1 MAIDTVDDM
10 SAVFDGLPIDRLS
23 VNFTINATSPIILAF
38 YLVAAERQGAAFKD
52 IAGTLQNDI
61 LKEFLARKTFIFPP
75 AQSIRLVADV
85 VEYASRQLPRFN
97 GISITGYHA
106 REAGCNAIQELGFT
120 MASAIAYSNEFIAR
134 GMSFDDF
141 APRLSFHV
149 RCAQPDQEAPIRQ
162 LLDGLQRVGLGH
174 PACGRR
180 ELEGDEHVVRRW
192 REQLVCHVARAGLG
206 RYLRRDLEHL
216 DGGDPVEP
224 EESDPLGPAAPAL
237 EVAAL
242 AVEQQPHRVDVT
254 LRGLVA
260 VRDVVREVQ
269 SAPGRERLPY
279 RGRRAGLRPRRH
291 LDRDGRTTRGSVTG
305 RASPRASLGKFA
317 ACSLSQV
324 LTTMMAPAF
333 GSTPPCKD

>member
-1 MAIDTVDDM
+1 MTQDQQVTTDSGIPLLPVYDESALSDSLPERLGRPGSAPFTRGPYETMYRERLWTMRQYAGYGSAQDTNARYRYLLEQGQTALSVAFDLPTQLGYDSNHPDVTAEVGRVGVAIDTVDDM

-85 VEYASRQLPRFN
+85 VEYASRELPRFN

-141 APRLSFHV
+141 APGSPSTSPASSTSSRKPARSGP
-149 RCAQPDQEAPIRQ
+149 RGGCGTRSRPSASAPSSRA
-162 LLDGLQRVGLGH
+162 
-174 PACGRR
+174 PAGCGSSPAAR
-180 ELEGDEHVVRRW
+180 VRR
-192 REQLVCHVARAGLG
+192 
-206 RYLRRDLEHL
+206 
-216 DGGDPVEP
+216 
-224 EESDPLGPAAPAL
+224 
-237 EVAAL
+237 
-242 AVEQQPHRVDVT
+242 
-254 LRGLVA
+254 
-260 VRDVVREVQ
+260 
-269 SAPGRERLPY
+269 
-279 RGRRAGLRPRRH
+279 
-291 LDRDGRTTRGSVTG
+291 
-305 RASPRASLGKFA
+305 
-317 ACSLSQV
+317 
-324 LTTMMAPAF
+324 
-333 GSTPPCKD
+333 